1 MTTPTPGQP
10 LSEADVSLLQPG
22 DWLLCEFGEDR
33 FGVTRSAFQ
42 FSHTTIGNVVHGVDG
57 RTCVN
62 IGRCVFLGRPDQD
75 GWIFNPEGW
84 AENPVPGVTIEYRC
98 RSGSTWALPV
108 SLPSEALRWG
118 NSGWS
123 GDIIA
128 YRPHAPVSRPGD
140 GVEGERDSKLLDA
153 IERVDRWANYAYT
166 YADTIAVASPLS
178 TFTAGDLRLILSA
191 LTPPAEPVS
200 RPGDGVEGGWIVSN
214 GNDDRWRAWDQ
225 GNPIWVDDPA
235 KATRYARREDAEAV
249 HTEDEDAW
257 CVKPYTN
264 SASDVGEM
272 IRHVCDFQVDSKSG
286 ISICTEPT
294 CRKVQRKR
302 GRGMCPSCARGEVR
316 HFSTD
321 DGFWLEI
328 ECSAGGTNEHGL
340 NGWFSTIEHYPDGS
354 SKRRE
359 YVATD
364 SPVHLTLTPPA
375 EPVSRPAG
383 EGETTQH
390 TPRCWGRTSYSD
402 EMAHCYCKPA
412 GEGEREAV
420 ARQIQALLAI
430 KNPSHPVP
438 GLARELLQRAAA
450 LLSPAAPD
458 AGGGDDLAGKLKA
471 IRDKF
476 LMPTPDKEHTDYAV
490 MTRCIAALQPGGE
503 R

>member
-1 MTTPTPGQP
+1 MTN
-10 LSEADVSLLQPG
+10 LQAIAKDAAERVHKNGGCVPQ
-22 DWLLCEFGEDR
+22 LAFAPILFALED
-33 FGVTRSAFQ
+33 AF
-42 FSHTTIGNVVHGVDG
+42 
-57 RTCVN
+57 
-62 IGRCVFLGRPDQD
+62 
-75 GWIFNPEGW
+75 PE
-84 AENPVPGVTIEYRC
+84 
-98 RSGSTWALPV
+98 
-108 SLPSEALRWG
+108 
-118 NSGWS
+118 
-123 GDIIA
+123 
-128 YRPHAPVSRPGD
+128 RPHA
-140 GVEGERDSKLLDA
+140 
-153 IERVDRWANYAYT
+153 
-166 YADTIAVASPLS
+166 
-178 TFTAGDLRLILSA
+178 
-191 LTPPAEPVS
+191 PVS

-235 KATRYARREDAEAV
+235 KATRYARSEDAEAV
-249 HTEDEDAW
+249 HAEDEDAW

-383 EGETTQH
+383 EGE
-390 TPRCWGRTSYSD
+390 
-402 EMAHCYCKPA
+402 
-412 GEGEREAV
+412 REAV